1 MFFSANKQ
9 KRCYIIFKGK
19 VLAAL
24 FRRCN
29 LSDFAFNYFNSEL
42 DNLAVPELTQIF
54 EKVKTLLSQKT
65 NSNEPGFKRQL
76 GGLEEG
82 FYMAPDFDET
92 PECFKEYM

>member
-1 MFFSANKQ
+1 M
-9 KRCYIIFKGK
+9 
-19 VLAAL
+19 
-24 FRRCN
+24 
-29 LSDFAFNYFNSEL
+29 SDFAYDYFNTEL
-42 DNLAVPELTQIF
+42 DKLAVPELTQIF

-92 PECFKEYM
+92 PECFMEYI

>member
-1 MFFSANKQ
+1 M
-9 KRCYIIFKGK
+9 
-19 VLAAL
+19 
-24 FRRCN
+24 
-29 LSDFAFNYFNSEL
+29 SDFAYEYFNTEL
-42 DNLAVPELTQIF
+42 DKLAVPELTQIL

-92 PECFKEYM
+92 PDSFKENI